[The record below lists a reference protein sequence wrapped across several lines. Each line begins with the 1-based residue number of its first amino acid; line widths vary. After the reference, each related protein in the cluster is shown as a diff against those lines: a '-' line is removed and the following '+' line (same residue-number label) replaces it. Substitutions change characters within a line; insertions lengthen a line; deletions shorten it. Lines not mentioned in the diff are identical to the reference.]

1 MPFDIPSLPLNMMQQ
16 IGNLNIDQYQVAD
29 NTFLKNNH
37 SILDHNQTNL
47 NEPYYQ

>member
-29 NTFLKNNH
+29 NTFLKNNQA
-37 SILDHNQTNL
+37 ILDHNQTNL